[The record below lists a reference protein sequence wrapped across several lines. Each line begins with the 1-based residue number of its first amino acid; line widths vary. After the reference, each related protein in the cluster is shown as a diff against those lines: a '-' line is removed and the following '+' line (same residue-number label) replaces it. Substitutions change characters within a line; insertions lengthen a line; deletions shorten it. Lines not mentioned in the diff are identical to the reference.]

1 MNPILFV
8 SGTVLVASLFYNG
21 VLKIKVNGL
30 NEEIVDLKI
39 EVKEC
44 SMNNSLLKGA
54 INSQN
59 ESIEG
64 MRFSI
69 DSKSKELAEWK
80 NKPEKVRYNVI
91 YKNIPT
97 TISIEK
103 EDCETTK
110 ETISA
115 IRSINFNSL

>member
-8 SGTVLVASLFYNG
+8 SGTILVASLFYNG

-30 NEEIVDLKI
+30 NEEIVDLKV

-64 MRFSI
+64 MRFNI
-69 DSKSKELAEWK
+69 DSKSKELSEWK

-97 TISIEK
+97 TISIEE

-115 IRSINFNSL
+115 IRNINFNSL